1 MCAPMGLWL
10 STSVGPFCPAHLDGA
25 SYANEIPQNGPPAV
39 IVQSNRGWN
48 HPFGVVFFSADPFKG
63 KERYRK
69 VSSFWLCC
77 NTADWGRGTWA
88 YLASCSH
95 SIWWLSYFN
104 RCRTKVT
111 LLAVRNWNLRCLY
124 IYIQINWINWRLR
137 TDSLMLILRGR
148 MSGNQLLPSLAA
160 LRCVA
165 RLFHQG
171 WLSGL
176 LWPPHA
182 SLISNKSQHRQ
193 GQQSLCSESQPIKL
207 KDRGVLVVQW
217 TDVANGK
224 RMTVSSTHNSS
235 MIQFW

>member
-124 IYIQINWINWRLR
+124 IYIYTDQLDQLEVAYGQPYAHTPWSHVRQPTAPLSGCPEVCSTSFPPRLAIR
-137 TDSLMLILRGR
+137 S
-148 MSGNQLLPSLAA
+148 SLAA
-160 LRCVA
+160 PCVA
-165 RLFHQG
+165 D
-171 WLSGL
+171 
-176 LWPPHA
+176 
-182 SLISNKSQHRQ
+182 I
-193 GQQSLCSESQPIKL
+193 
-207 KDRGVLVVQW
+207 
-217 TDVANGK
+217 
-224 RMTVSSTHNSS
+224 
-235 MIQFW
+235 

>member
-39 IVQSNRGWN
+39 IVQSDRGWN

-69 VSSFWLCC
+69 VSLFWLCC

-104 RCRTKVT
+104 RCRTQVT

-124 IYIQINWINWRLR
+124 IYIYRSIGSIGGCVR
-137 TDSLMLILRGR
+137 T
-148 MSGNQLLPSLAA
+148 A
-160 LRCVA
+160 
-165 RLFHQG
+165 
-171 WLSGL
+171 
-176 LWPPHA
+176 
-182 SLISNKSQHRQ
+182 
-193 GQQSLCSESQPIKL
+193 LCSYSVVACQATNCSPLWLPWGVQHVFSTKAGYPVFSGRPMRRWYLIKVSTA
-207 KDRGVLVVQW
+207 KDSKASAASHNQ
-217 TDVANGK
+217 
-224 RMTVSSTHNSS
+224 SSWK
-235 MIQFW
+235 IGEY

>member
-1 MCAPMGLWL
+1 MQTEEGVPERTWRPVATRSDGYL
-10 STSVGPFCPAHLDGA
+10 TSIDAEH
-25 SYANEIPQNGPPAV
+25 
-39 IVQSNRGWN
+39 R
-48 HPFGVVFFSADPFKG
+48 
-63 KERYRK
+63 
-69 VSSFWLCC
+69 WLC
-77 NTADWGRGTWA
+77 
-88 YLASCSH
+88 L
-95 SIWWLSYFN
+95 LSEIEI
-104 RCRTKVT
+104 CDV
-111 LLAVRNWNLRCLY
+111 Y
-124 IYIQINWINWRLR
+124 IYIHINYSIINWINWRLR

-182 SLISNKSQHRQ
+182 SLISNESQHRQ